1 MTTLANESTPEPQSM
16 KSIGSTLD
24 TREGTLTCE
33 AHGDYTGTSYYVLGK
48 WIKGNCPKCEEER
61 KATAQELE
69 RQRLAGLRAS
79 RIEHLLENSGIPK
92 RFRERT
98 FANFRAENDGQK
110 RALQVS
116 KAYAERFEDRMAHG
130 GGLVFCGKPGTGK
143 THLACAIANH
153 VISTGRAAV
162 FAAVIQAV
170 RSVKET
176 YRKDSSTTERQA
188 INALI
193 APDLLILDEI
203 GVQFGS
209 DTEKM
214 IMFEILNGR
223 YEEMRPTIVLSNL
236 MQSELGD
243 YLGVRVIDRLQ
254 EGGGVVVAFDWD
266 SYRNQVHKDAGLPAA
281 NVEPVRWAR

>member
-1 MTTLANESTPEPQSM
+1 M
-16 KSIGSTLD
+16 KSIGSNLE
-24 TREGTLTCE
+24 TREDTFACE
-33 AHGDYTGTSYYVLGK
+33 THGEYTGTSMYVLGR
-48 WIKGNCPKCEEER
+48 WRNAPCPKCEEER
-61 KATAQELE
+61 KAQAQEIE
-69 RQRLAGLRAS
+69 QQRLASLRVN
-79 RIEHLLENSGIPK
+79 RIERLLGHSGIPK

-98 FANFRAENDGQK
+98 FANFRAETEGQK

-153 VISTGRAAV
+153 VIRTGRSAV

-176 YRKDSSTTERQA
+176 YRKDSETTERQA

-236 MQSELGD
+236 VQSELGD
-243 YLGVRVIDRLQ
+243 YLGARVIDRLQ
-254 EGGGVVVAFDWD
+254 EGGGVVVAFDWE
-266 SYRNQVHKDAGLPAA
+266 SYRNQVHKDTDLPTA
-281 NVEPVRWAR
+281 NVQPVRWEK